1 MPPEGLPTDSRGPTV
16 LATIWTF
23 GSVSGIF
30 LGLRVYCKIWRQ
42 RRLWWDDYILIASWI
57 SLLVFAAIQTW
68 CVSLGDGMHIW
79 LIDPAN
85 LPPVFRATTIASA
98 FAICAI
104 AWSKT
109 SFAVTLLRLTMG
121 KTRMFLWFVIVSI
134 NVAMALVALFLMIA
148 CWPIARTWD
157 PNIPGSCW
165 SPKIN
170 EYYGIGASAYS
181 GFMDIVL
188 AFLPWQ
194 ILLTMRMEFR
204 EKVGVLIAMSMGV
217 FAGVTAFMKCA
228 HIDQLSGEDFTYT
241 SVDLVIWSAAESTTT
256 IIASSIPVLRTFVHA
271 HASQYYKSGGD
282 NSAES
287 GRLPSFVKPLS
298 KSHTRTT
305 SNAAAANN
313 NNIKNNINRQD
324 DQSDRSILYRRDGN
338 STPNISHQPSCQDII
353 ETTKVTIEFRERE
366 ESDGY
371 QYELDELPS
380 THNVHIGSRGV

>member
-1 MPPEGLPTDSRGPTV
+1 
-16 LATIWTF
+16 
-23 GSVSGIF
+23 
-30 LGLRVYCKIWRQ
+30 
-42 RRLWWDDYILIASWI
+42 
-57 SLLVFAAIQTW
+57 
-68 CVSLGDGMHIW
+68 MHIW

-157 PNIPGSCW
+157 PSIPGSCW

-228 HIDQLSGEDFTYT
+228 HVDQLSGEDFTCTHPFARFHAHPYTTTNRCVTTDT
-241 SVDLVIWSAAESTTT
+241 SVELVIWSAAESTIT
-256 IIASSIPVLRTFVHA
+256 IIASSIPVLRTLVHA
-271 HASQYYKSGGD
+271 HASQYYNKSGGD

-313 NNIKNNINRQD
+313 NNRNNINRQD

-353 ETTKVTIEFRERE
+353 QTTKVTIEFRERE
-366 ESDGY
+366 EDDGY

-380 THNVHIGSRGV
+380 THDVHIGSRGV